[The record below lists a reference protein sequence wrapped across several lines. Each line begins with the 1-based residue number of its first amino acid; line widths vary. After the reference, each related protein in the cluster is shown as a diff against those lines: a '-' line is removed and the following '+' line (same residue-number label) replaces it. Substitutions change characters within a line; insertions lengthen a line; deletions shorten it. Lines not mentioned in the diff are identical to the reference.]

1 MSSIVRPSCI
11 LRCRQARHQP
21 GSSSS
26 SGTLGSSGDGHE
38 RSKRPRSE
46 SSVAD
51 SSSVSSGNSSD
62 GTLTSGSEVEAPSI
76 PADPPR
82 LPTPELEDVEMAY
95 YLPTEDS
102 NAPPA
107 ASPPHS
113 PQHDEQY
120 RAILDRFNAFDSEIN
135 VLRVGIS
142 ETAQTTRSSSPPPSL
157 PPLLF
162 PLQIPK
168 RARHRELTLQDL

>member
-1 MSSIVRPSCI
+1 MSSNRPPQLHLALPTSTTSFKRSFEQFGFD
-11 LRCRQARHQP
+11 LESPLSQAEP

-46 SSVAD
+46 SSLSGVAD
-51 SSSVSSGNSSD
+51 SSSASSQASESGNSSD

-102 NAPPA
+102 NAPPQ
-107 ASPPHS
+107 PH
-113 PQHDEQY
+113 PRTHP
-120 RAILDRFNAFDSEIN
+120 N
-135 VLRVGIS
+135 
-142 ETAQTTRSSSPPPSL
+142 TTSNTEPS
-157 PPLLF
+157 
-162 PLQIPK
+162 
-168 RARHRELTLQDL
+168 